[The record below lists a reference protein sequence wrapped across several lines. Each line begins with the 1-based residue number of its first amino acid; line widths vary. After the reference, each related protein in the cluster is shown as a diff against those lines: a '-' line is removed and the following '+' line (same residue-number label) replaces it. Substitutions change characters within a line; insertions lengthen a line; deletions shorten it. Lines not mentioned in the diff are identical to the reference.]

1 MGVYEKLM
9 RVQNALVVKK
19 TRSTSRYKYRN
30 AEDILEAVKPILKE
44 QKATLFLNDEVIQV
58 ATRCYIKATAIFVD
72 VETGENISVSSLAR
86 EDEES
91 KLMQTSQI
99 TGSSISY
106 ARKYALGGLLCI
118 DDGNDADK
126 QDETMERASKKEAE
140 RQQKLRKIGA
150 EMKRTGVEEQEIL
163 QQFAIDS
170 IKRANEQTI
179 DEILVWIQS
188 IQGKLQ

>member
-9 RVQNALVVKK
+9 RVQNTLVVKK
-19 TRSTSRYKYRN
+19 TRASSRYKYRN
-30 AEDILEAVKPILKE
+30 AEDILEAVKPILVQE
-44 QKATLFLNDEVIQV
+44 KATLYLSDEVIQV
-58 ATRCYIKATAIFVD
+58 ETRCYIKSTATFVD
-72 VETGENISVSSLAR
+72 VETGESICASSVAR
-86 EDEES
+86 EDETS
-91 KLMQTSQI
+91 KYMQTSQL

-106 ARKYALGGLLCI
+106 ARKYSLGGMFCI

-126 QDETMERASKKEAE
+126 QDEAMERAAKKEAE

-188 IQGKLQ
+188 VPRKV